1 MVDTSRY
8 NPEPP
13 RVSETKIMRKD
24 GPLRFLRFLDDVI
37 AFRNRIQSL
46 EAARLDQQRT
56 NAVEAAVR
64 KADAANR
71 GLPAEEQ
78 KKRRLEA
85 MRMAEADEASNRQIF
100 EAKLAKFDSDV
111 KSLNDF
117 LYAVGPAWE
126 KSSGLQ
132 EVEKRVRAD
141 EERLAA
147 AQAQVE
153 IRAAELEAREKA
165 VQERMRQAEALLS
178 RLDVANRAKEL
189 DQREEEVNAKFKA
202 YEPEMAELVRAREE
216 LNRDFDQLGIK
227 RAELDK
233 EAEHLAVQ
241 AIELTRQKENLVDA
255 LAEEMALPFKAFVR
269 ELLKPKSPPSP

>member
-1 MVDTSRY
+1 MVDTSRF

-13 RVSETKIMRKD
+13 RVSDTKIMRRD

-37 AFRNRIQSL
+37 AFRNRIQAL
-46 EAARLDQQRT
+46 EAARFDQQRT
-56 NAVEAAVR
+56 SAVEAAVR

-78 KKRRLEA
+78 KKRRIEA
-85 MRMAEADEASNRQIF
+85 MRMAESDEASNRQIF
-100 EAKLAKFDSDV
+100 EAKLAKFDSEV
-111 KSLNDF
+111 KALNDF

-132 EVEKRVRAD
+132 DLEKRIRAD
-141 EERLAA
+141 EEQLGA
-147 AQAQVE
+147 AQAQLA
-153 IRAAELEAREKA
+153 IRAAEVESREKA
-165 VQERMRQAEALLS
+165 ALEKARQAEALLA
-178 RLDVANRAKEL
+178 RLDVSRRAQEL

-216 LNRDFDQLGIK
+216 LNRDFDQLGLK

-233 EAEHLAVQ
+233 EADRLEARE
-241 AIELTRQKENLVDA
+241 IELARQKENLVDA
-255 LAEEMALPFKAFVR
+255 LAEEMAVPFKAFVR
-269 ELLKPKSPPSP
+269 DLLKPKAPPSP